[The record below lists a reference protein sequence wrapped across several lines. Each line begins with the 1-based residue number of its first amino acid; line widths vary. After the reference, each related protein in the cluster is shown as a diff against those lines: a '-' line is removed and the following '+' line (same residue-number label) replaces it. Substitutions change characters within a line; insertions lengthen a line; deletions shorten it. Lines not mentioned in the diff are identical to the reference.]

1 MIVIENDKPYD
12 KMVLYYTTIIN
23 ATSQS
28 KYMDKSLIDYIIR
41 SSNVLHNNLYIKL
54 HSFQNSYHYL
64 IFITSSKVFLWKT
77 ILNRKYQFCKLFVIK
92 SHCYITRLKPVGER
106 G

>member
-12 KMVLYYTTIIN
+12 KMDLYYTTIIN

-41 SSNVLHNNLYIKL
+41 SSNVLHNNLYIKFP
-54 HSFQNSYHYL
+54 SFQKLLSLFNIYYFVESVSMEND
-64 IFITSSKVFLWKT
+64 IKPKIS
-77 ILNRKYQFCKLFVIK
+77 IL
-92 SHCYITRLKPVGER
+92 
-106 G
+106 